1 MGSALASQAQL
12 SPLWRSY
19 DTATGS
25 PLSGSATA
33 IASRAQ
39 QLSPFRCSGLA
50 AIRLSGSA
58 IASLAQLQ
66 LSPLQLSS
74 YHLLGSASPL
84 GLISYRSRA
93 HQPCPLRLSNDRLSS
108 SAAIWQ
114 LLPLRLSNDRLL
126 GSAAIASQA
135 HQLSPLGLS
144 SYRLSGSAAI
154 APRAQQLSPLGLSS
168 NRRSSSAAI
177 ASRAQQLSSQQLSP
191 LGLSSYRLSGSAA
204 IASRAQQLSPLG
216 LSSYCLSSYRLSGS
230 AAIAPPVHQLSP
242 LRLIS
247 FRLSGPAAIALRAQ
261 QLSPLGL
268 SGCRPSS
275 SSAIAPR
282 ARYHGRH
289 QGSAF
294 SLYPRSA
301 TYWGCPAASLVPGR
315 AALVI
320 IPKGVPKG
328 ALRALASGS
337 RSRRGSK
344 IRDSKIFYPH
354 TTLRHWTQTRAL
366 KQGSAIVSQLLTLGL
381 MMPLGLII

>member
-1 MGSALASQAQL
+1 VFRLSSY
-12 SPLWRSY
+12 SPLRLSY
-19 DTATGS
+19 RLYS
-25 PLSGSATA
+25 S
-33 IASRAQ
+33 
-39 QLSPFRCSGLA
+39 A
-50 AIRLSGSA
+50 AITSWAQHRLSGSSA
-58 IASLAQLQ
+58 IA
-66 LSPLQLSS
+66 P
-74 YHLLGSASPL
+74 
-84 GLISYRSRA
+84 GLISCRPS
-93 HQPCPLRLSNDRLSS
+93 
-108 SAAIWQ
+108 
-114 LLPLRLSNDRLL
+114 

-135 HQLSPLGLS
+135 QQLSG
-144 SYRLSGSAAI
+144 SYRLSGSATI
-154 APRAQQLSPLGLSS
+154 ASWAQQRSPLRLI
-168 NRRSSSAAI
+168 N
-177 ASRAQQLSSQQLSP
+177 
-191 LGLSSYRLSGSAA
+191 YRLSGSAA
-204 IASRAQQLSPLG
+204 IASQAQQLSPLG

-230 AAIAPPVHQLSP
+230 AAIVPPVHQLSP

-247 FRLSGPAAIALRAQ
+247 FRLSGAAAIALRAQ

-328 ALRALASGS
+328 TLRALASGS

>member
-1 MGSALASQAQL
+1 MIASQAQQL
-12 SPLWRSY
+12 SGSY
-19 DTATGS
+19 C
-25 PLSGSATA
+25 LSGSAT
-33 IASRAQ
+33 IASWAQ
-39 QLSPFRCSGLA
+39 QR
-50 AIRLSGSA
+50 
-58 IASLAQLQ
+58 
-66 LSPLQLSS
+66 SPLR
-74 YHLLGSASPL
+74 
-84 GLISYRSRA
+84 LISY
-93 HQPCPLRLSNDRLSS
+93 H
-108 SAAIWQ
+108 
-114 LLPLRLSNDRLL
+114 
-126 GSAAIASQA
+126 
-135 HQLSPLGLS
+135 
-144 SYRLSGSAAI
+144 
-154 APRAQQLSPLGLSS
+154 
-168 NRRSSSAAI
+168 
-177 ASRAQQLSSQQLSP
+177 
-191 LGLSSYRLSGSAA
+191 LSGSAA
-204 IASRAQQLSPLG
+204 IASQAQQLSPLG

-230 AAIAPPVHQLSP
+230 
-242 LRLIS
+242 
-247 FRLSGPAAIALRAQ
+247 AAIALRAQ